1 MREPPVRSQYHA
13 TYRSIK
19 MNTKQ
24 LIAIAVVLTASASAF
39 SQPLQR
45 LDQFG
50 DAAPVSSA
58 TRTIVI
64 TPSTKYVNVTAGE
77 TVNFIVGD
85 KSFAW
90 TFDGTSHS
98 AFDLGRVAPANL
110 INHKVMVYRAPNTL
124 YVA

>member
-1 MREPPVRSQYHA
+1 
-13 TYRSIK
+13 

-24 LIAIAVVLTASASAF
+24 LIAIAIVLTASASAF

-45 LDQFG
+45 VDQFG
-50 DAAPVSSA
+50 DAAPVSAA

-64 TPSTKYVNVTAGE
+64 TSSTKYVNVTAGE
-77 TVNFIVGD
+77 TINFIVGD

-98 AFDLGRVAPANL
+98 AFNLERVSPANL
-110 INHKVMVYRAPNTL
+110 INNKIVVYIAPNTL